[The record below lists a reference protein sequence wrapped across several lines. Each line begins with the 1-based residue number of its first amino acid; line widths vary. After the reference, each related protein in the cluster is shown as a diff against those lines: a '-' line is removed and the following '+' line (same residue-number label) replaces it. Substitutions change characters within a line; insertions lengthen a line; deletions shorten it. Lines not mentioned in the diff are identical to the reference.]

1 MSDDLGPTGGAA
13 GNGGTGPGRSPRDPA
28 APARSQTRLRI
39 VHRTLVEYPGPV
51 DASYNEV
58 RMTPLTMP
66 GQLALEA
73 RVEVTPRGSAYRYT
87 DYFGAHVVSFDT
99 QVAHDRLEIVATS
112 LVEVDPFHAPRPE
125 PSGWQ
130 TVRSPHWRDRHV
142 EWLTDRSPTEP
153 AAEVAAF
160 AAERAAELL
169 PDGVARAVSSWVH
182 DRMTYLPGST
192 QVHTTAAEAWEAEAG
207 VCQDIAHVVVG
218 ALRSV
223 GIPARYVSGYLHPR
237 PDAPV
242 GETVHGE
249 SHAWVEWWAGEWVA
263 FDPTNNA
270 PAGYDHVVVAR
281 GRDYGDVPPLR
292 GVYSGPGASAMTVTV
307 EVTRLR

>member
-1 MSDDLGPTGGAA
+1 VSGGAS
-13 GNGGTGPGRSPRDPA
+13 PGRDPS
-28 APARSQTRLRI
+28 APARSHTRLRI
-39 VHRTLVEYPGPV
+39 IHRTVVDYPGPV

-73 RVEVTPRGSAYRYT
+73 RVEVTPRGAAYRYT
-87 DYFGAHVVSFDT
+87 DYFGAHVVAFDT
-99 QVAHDRLEIVATS
+99 QVAHQRLEIVATS
-112 LVEVDPFHAPRPE
+112 LVEVDPFHAARPE
-125 PSGWQ
+125 PAGWDR
-130 TVRSPHWRDRHV
+130 VRSPQWRDRHV
-142 EWLTDRSPTEP
+142 EWLTDREATLP
-153 AAEVAAF
+153 ADEVAAF
-160 AAERAAELL
+160 AWERAADL
-169 PDGVARAVSSWVH
+169 PPDEVARAVSSWVH
-182 DRMTYLPGST
+182 GRMTYLPGST

-242 GETVHGE
+242 GETVNGE
-249 SHAWVEWWAGEWVA
+249 SHAWVEWLTGEWVA
-263 FDPTNNA
+263 FDPTNDA

-292 GVYSGPGASAMTVTV
+292 GVYSGPASSAMTVTV

>member
-1 MSDDLGPTGGAA
+1 VSADAPGA
-13 GNGGTGPGRSPRDPA
+13 TPA
-28 APARSQTRLRI
+28 APRPHARLRI
-39 VHRTLVEYPGPV
+39 VHRTVVEYPGPV

-87 DYFGAHVVSFDT
+87 DYFGAHVVAFDT
-99 QVAHDRLEIVATS
+99 QVPHDRLEIVATG
-112 LVEVDPFHAPRPE
+112 LVEVDPFHTPPPEPVGWDTLRAPR
-125 PSGWQ
+125 
-130 TVRSPHWRDRHV
+130 WRDRHV
-142 EWLTDRSPTEP
+142 EWLADRAATAP

-160 AAERAAELL
+160 VRERAAELP
-169 PDGVARAVSSWVH
+169 PDATARAVSAWVH
-182 DRMTYLPGST
+182 ERMTYLPGST
-192 QVHTTAAEAWEAEAG
+192 QVHTTAAEAWAEGAG

-223 GIPARYVSGYLHPR
+223 GVPARYVSGYLHPR
-237 PDAPV
+237 PEAPV
-242 GETVHGE
+242 GEAVHGE
-249 SHAWVEWWAGEWVA
+249 SHAWVEWWVGDWVA
-263 FDPTNNA
+263 YDPTNDA

-292 GVYSGPGASAMTVTV
+292 GVYSGPESSAMTVTV